1 MKLQKF
7 LAKKIFFS
15 VLYDLSYQ
23 PQNFGTYMVNVYLS
37 LIGNDYSESGE
48 IVLTATKNLLTPY
61 ENSME
66 LPSFSKLFLSDD
78 YKNIKSKHEIS
89 GWAESCFDSTVEES
103 FSRNDPFFKDYE
115 GVQNVAACKNLTKY
129 SEC

>member
-1 MKLQKF
+1 
-7 LAKKIFFS
+7 
-15 VLYDLSYQ
+15 
-23 PQNFGTYMVNVYLS
+23 MVNVYLS
-37 LIGNDYSESGE
+37 LIGNNYSESGE
-48 IVLTATKNLLTPY
+48 IVLNATKNLLTPY

-103 FSRNDPFFKDYE
+103 FSRNDPFFKDYK

-129 SEC
+129 SECKDYCDWHKNLTTYEQFSRSNLFSLMR